1 MLHLNIKLHKTSQY
15 MYAPLYLRTFKTE
28 VSFLLSARVLLLI
41 LFVGYFIFIGFLK
54 HITFIPRNLFLLF
67 FKSDNPYGSE

>member
-15 MYAPLYLRTFKTE
+15 MNDPLYLRTFKTE
-28 VSFLLSARVLLLI
+28 VSYLLI